1 MEIDAYFGL
10 GMPLATAGEMARQAE
25 DAGFRALWTVEAQSD
40 PFPSLALASAST
52 ERISIGTG
60 VTIALAR
67 NPMLLAQ
74 VAHELQDYSGGRL
87 LLGIGS
93 QVKAHIE
100 RRFSAT
106 WSNPAAR
113 MREFILAM
121 RAIWATWD
129 DGAPL
134 DFRGDFYQHTLMTPF
149 FAQPAS
155 PHGSPPI
162 LLAAV
167 GKRMTAVAGEVA
179 DGLLVHPLS
188 SPEYL
193 RDVTLPMVSEGL
205 GIARRDRATFT
216 VASPVLVATGH
227 GPALDEAIAQVRRQ
241 IAFYASTPAYRGV
254 LELHGLGELA
264 PLLSAGAKAGDWLG
278 IAELIPDDFLERVA
292 VVGPPGEVV
301 AKLRDRF
308 DGLLDRASLYAP
320 YQVAPEVW
328 VEAIA
333 GA

>member
-1 MEIDAYFGL
+1 MEIDAYFGQ
-10 GMPLATAGEMARQAE
+10 GMPLAGAGEMARQAE
-25 DAGFRALWTVEAQSD
+25 DAGFEALWTVEAQSD
-40 PFPSLALASAST
+40 PFPSLALAAAAT
-52 ERISIGTG
+52 ERIGIGTG
-60 VTIALAR
+60 VTIAFAR

-74 VAHELQDYSGGRL
+74 QAHEVHDFSGGRL

-106 WSNPAAR
+106 WSHPAAR

-129 DGAPL
+129 EGATL

-149 FAQPAS
+149 FAQPSSA
-155 PHGSPPI
+155 HGSPPV

-167 GKRMTAVAGEVA
+167 GERMTAVAGEVA

-193 RDVTLPMVSEGL
+193 QGVTLPKLAEGL
-205 GIARRDRATFT
+205 GVAGRDRATFT

-227 GPALDEAIAQVRRQ
+227 GPALDQAIWEVRRQ

-264 PLLSAGAKAGDWLG
+264 PRLSAGAKAGDWLG
-278 IAELIPDDFLERVA
+278 IAELVPDDFLHRVA
-292 VVGPPGEVV
+292 VIGAPGEVV
-301 AKLRDRF
+301 AQIRDRF

-320 YQVAPEVW
+320 YSVAPEVW
-328 VEAIA
+328 VEAME
-333 GA
+333 GL

>member
-10 GMPLATAGEMARQAE
+10 GMSLATAGEMARQVE

-67 NPMLLAQ
+67 NPMLMAQ
-74 VAHELQDYSGGRL
+74 VAHELHDYSGGRL

-106 WSNPAAR
+106 WSHPAAR
-113 MREFILAM
+113 MREFVLAM
-121 RAIWATWD
+121 RAIWAAWD
-129 DGAPL
+129 AGAPL
-134 DFRGDFYQHTLMTPF
+134 DFRGEFYQHTLMTPF
-149 FAQPAS
+149 FSQPAS
-155 PHGSPPI
+155 SHGSPPV

-167 GKRMTAVAGEVA
+167 GERMTSVAGEVA

-193 RDVTLPMVSEGL
+193 EGVTLPKLFEGL
-205 GIARRDRATFT
+205 GIAGRDRATFT
-216 VASPVLVATGH
+216 VAMPVLVATGR
-227 GPALDEAIAQVRRQ
+227 GPALDQAIAEVRRQ
-241 IAFYASTPAYRGV
+241 IAFYASTPAYRAV

-264 PLLSAGAKAGDWLG
+264 PRLSAGAKAGDWLG
-278 IAELIPDDFLERVA
+278 IAALIPDDFLERVA

-320 YQVAPEVW
+320 YRVAPEVW

>member
-10 GMPLATAGEMARQAE
+10 GMSLGTAAEMARQAE

-52 ERISIGTG
+52 ERIGIGTG

-74 VAHELQDYSGGRL
+74 VAHELHDYSGGRL

-106 WSNPAAR
+106 WSHPAAR
-113 MREFILAM
+113 MKEFILAM
-121 RAIWATWD
+121 RAIWAAWD

-155 PHGSPPI
+155 PHGAPPV

-167 GKRMTAVAGEVA
+167 GERMTAAAGEVA

-193 RDVTLPMVSEGL
+193 QGVTLPKLSEGL
-205 GIARRDRATFT
+205 GIAGRDRASFT

-227 GPALDEAIAQVRRQ
+227 GRALDQAIADVRRQ

-264 PLLSAGAKAGDWLG
+264 PQLNAGAKAGDWSG

-308 DGLLDRASLYAP
+308 AGLLDRASLYAP
-320 YQVAPEVW
+320 YDVAPEVW
-328 VEAIA
+328 AEALA